1 MNLLKELE
9 KAKKHLE
16 KLISMDK
23 PLDSKE
29 VLAASEKLDKIIL
42 EYQRTI
48 YDKHRLD
55 KKEEP
60 F

>member
-9 KAKKHLE
+9 KAKKRLE

-29 VLAASEKLDKIIL
+29 VLAASKKLDKIIL
-42 EYQRTI
+42 EYQKTI
-48 YDKHRLD
+48 YDKHKSD
-55 KKEEP
+55 KKKKS